1 MPIANSDSILIV
13 DDEQLVAETLK
24 EGLEREGH
32 RCLIA
37 GTGAEALRCL
47 RSTTVALVLLD
58 LGLPDMNGIEVMRA
72 AIREGSDPD
81 ILIMTGQASA
91 DSAMEAAEGNTVGYI
106 LKPIELSRL
115 AGIVRRVLE
124 RRRLAQDNVHLQF
137 AMSQRLRDTEAVLA
151 ISKASSSTLESQEAL
166 RRICR
171 ELTRLIGA
179 DTGAVYLHDSGSN
192 QLVPLAGYQVPPELL
207 PTLLATPLPLQEQ
220 GFHAAIWSQR
230 RPVMSDDVAVDPR
243 FSHEMFRLFKHQSGL
258 VLPLIMDDK
267 VAGAFYLVWWTER
280 RRLSEREL
288 GLMESVAA
296 QATGLLRNIR
306 LLEQAER
313 ERRRL
318 DVLYEI
324 SRRLAAAR
332 DSRSVLARLVDEAS
346 NLLDV
351 EAAGIRLLE
360 GGDLVL
366 AARTVSAAHIM
377 ARARIKAGES
387 LSGHVV
393 TRGEPLQVSN
403 LVADDRY
410 DAQHKRGALEH
421 GFQAFLGVPLR
432 LHDRVI
438 GTLNVY
444 TKRCREFATD
454 EVSLLSALAD
464 QAALAI
470 HKARLLA
477 DAQARER
484 EAIQLYEITS
494 LLASS
499 LDTEWIL
506 DQICDRAVELLRCD
520 AFGIHTPDPVRGGLT
535 LRRGCNL
542 PPELKDNLV
551 LKPGEGLV
559 GRAIENRKAAWTR
572 DFRSDPSLTYTPA
585 VDDLIRRKSPRAI
598 LAVPIIVRGEI
609 LGVLM
614 SYFFEPH
621 DFLENEIRLLETLA
635 DHTGIAVDNARQH
648 EHERQISQMKSDFV
662 SFVTHQLRTPLAG
675 IKWMLELA
683 SQEPDLPGETG
694 SYVQDAQA
702 AAQRLIGLVND
713 LLDVARLERG
723 KLSIALQSVP
733 LGPLTQSVLEET
745 RLLVEEKGH
754 RLDTTPVD
762 DGPVVRADPQLLRQV
777 LLNLVSNA
785 IKYTPKGGKIE
796 IEMNGRDGQGRWQIR
811 DSGLGVPQEAQARL
825 FEKFYRADN
834 VASLET
840 EGTGLGLYLVRL
852 IMEQLAGRVWCES
865 VEGEGAT
872 FMFTLPL
879 HTETT

>member
-1 MPIANSDSILIV
+1 MPIIDSESILIV
-13 DDEQLVAETLK
+13 DDERLVADTL
-24 EGLEREGH
+24 REALVLQGH
-32 RCLIA
+32 HCLIA
-37 GTGAEALRCL
+37 GTGAEALQCL
-47 RSTTVALVLLD
+47 RSTNVALVLLD
-58 LGLPDMNGIEVMRA
+58 LRLPDMTGIEVMHA
-72 AIREGSDPD
+72 ALRQGSDPD

-91 DSAMEAAEGNTVGYI
+91 ESAMEAVEGSTVGYI
-106 LKPIELSRL
+106 LKPIEMSRL
-115 AGIVRRVLE
+115 VGIVRRVLE
-124 RRRLAQDNVHLQF
+124 RRRLAHENTRLQF
-137 AMSQRLRDTEAVLA
+137 EINQRLKETEAVLA
-151 ISKASSSTLESQEAL
+151 ISKASSSALGTQEAL

-179 DTGAVYLHDSGSN
+179 DTGAVYLHDAGSD
-192 QLVPLAGYQVPPELL
+192 QLMPLAGYKVPPELL
-207 PTLLATPLPLQEQ
+207 PALLATPLPLKEQ

-230 RPVMSDDVAVDPR
+230 RPVMSDDVAGDPR
-243 FSHEMFRLFKHQSGL
+243 FSHELFRLFKHQSGL
-258 VLPLIMDDK
+258 VLPLILDDK
-267 VAGAFYLVWWTER
+267 VAGAFYLAWWTER
-280 RRLSEREL
+280 RQLSKREL

-313 ERRRL
+313 ERGRL

-332 DSRSVLARLVDEAS
+332 DSKSVLARLVDEAS
-346 NLLDV
+346 NLLGV
-351 EAAGIRLLE
+351 EAAGIRLVE

-366 AARTVSAAHIM
+366 AARTVSAARIM
-377 ARARIKAGES
+377 AKARIKVGES

-393 TRGEPLQVSN
+393 ASGEPLQVSN
-403 LVADDRY
+403 LDADDRY
-410 DAQHKRGALEH
+410 DVEHKRGAVEH

-444 TKRCREFATD
+444 TKRRREFATD

-484 EAIQLYEITS
+484 EAIQLYEVTS

-499 LDTEWIL
+499 LDTDWIL
-506 DQICDRAVELLRCD
+506 DQIYERAVNLLRCD
-520 AFGIHTPDPVRGGLT
+520 AFGIHMPDPARGGLT
-535 LRRGCNL
+535 LRRGFNL
-542 PPELKDNLV
+542 PAELEDNLV
-551 LKPGEGLV
+551 LKPGEGIV
-559 GRAIENRKAAWTR
+559 GRALESRKPAWTR
-572 DFRSDPSLTYTPA
+572 DHLSDSSLTYAPGT
-585 VDDLIRRKSPRAI
+585 DDLIRARAPRAY
-598 LAVPIIVRGEI
+598 LAVPILIRGEV
-609 LGVLM
+609 LGVLT

-621 DFLENEIRLLETLA
+621 DFSENEIRLLATLA
-635 DHTGIAVDNARQH
+635 DHAGIAMDNARH
-648 EHERQISQMKSDFV
+648 YEHERQISQMKSDFV

-683 SQEPDLPGETG
+683 SQEKDLPAEAG

-723 KLSIALQSVP
+723 KLSIALQPVP
-733 LGPLTQSVLEET
+733 LRSLTQSVLEET

-754 RLDTTPVD
+754 RLELGGDG
-762 DGPVVRADPQLLRQV
+762 DGPVVSADPQLLRQV
-777 LLNLVSNA
+777 ILNLVSNA
-785 IKYTPKGGKIE
+785 IKYTRDGGKIE
-796 IEMNGRDGQGRWQIR
+796 IEMREADSEGRWQIR
-811 DSGLGVPQEAQARL
+811 DSGLGVPAAAQARL

-834 VASLET
+834 VTTLET

-852 IMEQLAGRVWCES
+852 IMEQLGGRVWCES

-872 FMFTLPL
+872 FMFTLPR